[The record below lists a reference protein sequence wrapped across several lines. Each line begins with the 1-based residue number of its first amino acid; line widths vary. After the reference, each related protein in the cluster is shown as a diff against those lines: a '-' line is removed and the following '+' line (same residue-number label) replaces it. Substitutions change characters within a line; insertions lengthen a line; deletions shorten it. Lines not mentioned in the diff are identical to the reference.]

1 MKLCANLPA
10 APVKYWRRAL
20 NVIDREWNG
29 SPEFSDLYLRLLNA
43 ALDETNSLL
52 SPRMRECN
60 LASHV
65 ARGVSMADVI
75 AEASSRQG

>member
-1 MKLCANLPA
+1 MKVCANLRA
-10 APVKYWRRAL
+10 AQVKHRKKGVYM
-20 NVIDREWNG
+20 IDREGNG
-29 SPEFSDLYLRLLNA
+29 SAEFSDLYLRLLNA
-43 ALDETNSLL
+43 ALDQTNSLL

-60 LASHV
+60 LVSHV

>member
-1 MKLCANLPA
+1 M
-10 APVKYWRRAL
+10 
-20 NVIDREWNG
+20 IDREGNG
-29 SPEFSDLYLRLLNA
+29 SAEFSDLYLRLLNA

-65 ARGVSMADVI
+65 ARGVSI

>member
-1 MKLCANLPA
+1 MKLCANLRA
-10 APVKYWRRAL
+10 AQVNIARRAV
-20 NVIDREWNG
+20 NMIDREGNG
-29 SPEFSDLYLRLLNA
+29 SAEFSDLYLRLLNA